1 MARIDAF
8 LKLVVE
14 QKASDLHFVA
24 GNVPILRVNGEL
36 LPVKYRKISSP
47 DCMSFIN
54 EIIPHHLKELFESEN
69 DVDFGYQLNDVA
81 RFRVNLYRHRE
92 GVGATFRMIPM
103 DIPSVEE
110 IHLPQVILK
119 FADIPK
125 GLVLITGP
133 TGSGKS
139 TTLATIIEEIN
150 RKYRRHILTIE
161 DPIEFMYRRDN
172 SLISQ
177 REVHVHTQS
186 FHAALRAATRGS
198 ADVILVGEMR
208 DTETISLALT
218 AAETG
223 SLVFGTLHT
232 QSCAQAIT
240 RIVDVFTAER
250 QPQVRNMLSASLRG
264 VVSQLLLKR
273 ADARGRVPVLEIV
286 FGSPA
291 LAHMIREGKTH
302 QIHSYIETSEG
313 ETTLNISRDNSLY
326 QLMMQDLITP
336 EQAYQ
341 LARDKN
347 KFMHFLD

>member
-1 MARIDAF
+1 MARVDAF
-8 LKLVVE
+8 LRLVVE

-24 GNVPILRVNGEL
+24 GHVPILRVNGEL
-36 LPVKYRKISSP
+36 LPVKYRRVNSG

-54 EIIPHHLKELFESEN
+54 EILPDNLKERYETEN
-69 DVDFGYQLNDVA
+69 DVDFGYQLEDIA
-81 RFRVNLYRHRE
+81 RFRVNLYRHRD

-103 DIPSVEE
+103 DIPTVEDL
-110 IHLPQVILK
+110 HLPEIILK
-119 FADIPK
+119 FAGINK

-139 TTLATIIEEIN
+139 TTLAIIIEEIN
-150 RKYRRHILTIE
+150 RRYRRHILTIE
-161 DPIEFMYRRDN
+161 DPIEFIYRRDK

-198 ADVILVGEMR
+198 AEMR
-208 DTETISLALT
+208 DAETISLALT
-218 AAETG
+218 ASETG

-240 RIVDVFTAER
+240 RVIDVFPAER
-250 QPQVRNMLSASLRG
+250 QPQVRNMISASLRG

-273 ADARGRVPVLEIV
+273 ADARGRVPAIEIM

-291 LAHMIREGKTH
+291 LSHMIREGKTH

-313 ETTLNISRDNSLY
+313 EHSNNISRDHSLY
-326 QLMMQDLITP
+326 KLLVEDLISP
-336 EQAYQ
+336 EVAYN

-347 KFMHFLD
+347 KFMPFMD